1 MEQLKRLWSR
11 RQAAII
17 LALLVLAGALIRL
30 VKLSH
35 ESLNF
40 DELASVWTSR
50 LALGHIVTEAI
61 AQGHPPAYNLAQH
74 FLPMPAGD
82 ETMARLLPAFL
93 GILTLPLVYLAGKE
107 LRSRSAGLWAA
118 AFAAVCPLM
127 IWYSRDATSYS
138 WLTLF
143 TLLSFYFLI
152 RASRRGGWSNWAMYV
167 IATLLVIFTY
177 FLAFIVVIAG
187 LTVFWIV
194 RGPGKERVREWA
206 ISHAFLGFTL
216 AIFFLLTASATSG
229 RSGLAIP
236 PKKLFL
242 EDLVNWPLVFVRGY
256 ATQSIGGG
264 VMAIGVPT
272 AAVIAACAVV
282 AALISLMAFRPV
294 RERFL
299 KLDVVAAGVYTLF
312 LVAVPVVVQLAS
324 PQAQFAS
331 RYYAWAAPLS
341 ALFIA
346 LLLTSLPAR
355 LAWLAGVPLLL
366 VMSYYAQIEVRVRRN
381 ENWRDIAAIIAA
393 RGQPDDEIMC
403 FPEAHCVVAFAFY
416 SSRTLPTT
424 GGNIAGGKVSMIPG
438 TWNGYKDAKQNL
450 VAGSNELTDAIMN
463 DVDGARRIWLVM
475 GDGAVGNYPA
485 APQVNAVVQSHLR
498 QSGNWD
504 LPPLDLRLFDSV
516 SHT

>member
-1 MEQLKRLWSR
+1 
-11 RQAAII
+11 
-17 LALLVLAGALIRL
+17 
-30 VKLSH
+30 
-35 ESLNF
+35 
-40 DELASVWTSR
+40 
-50 LALGHIVTEAI
+50 
-61 AQGHPPAYNLAQH
+61 
-74 FLPMPAGD
+74 
-82 ETMARLLPAFL
+82 
-93 GILTLPLVYLAGKE
+93 
-107 LRSRSAGLWAA
+107 
-118 AFAAVCPLM
+118 
-127 IWYSRDATSYS
+127 
-138 WLTLF
+138 
-143 TLLSFYFLI
+143 
-152 RASRRGGWSNWAMYV
+152 MYV

-194 RGPGKERVREWA
+194 RAPGKERVREWA
-206 ISHAFLGFTL
+206 ISHAFLGLTL

-272 AAVIAACAVV
+272 AAVIAACAVA
-282 AALISLMAFRPV
+282 AALISLLAFRPV

-299 KLDVVAAGVYTLF
+299 KRDVVAAGVYTLF

-366 VMSYYAQIEVRVRRN
+366 VMSYYAQMEVRVRRN

-393 RGQPDDEIMC
+393 EAQPGDKIMC
-403 FPEAHCVVAFAFY
+403 FPENHCVVAFAFY
-416 SSRTLPTT
+416 LPQTLPIS
-424 GGNIAGGKVSMIPG
+424 GGTIAGDNIGLAPG
-438 TWNGYKDAKQNL
+438 TWHGYQGQKYMAA
-450 VAGSNELTDAIMN
+450 AGDQLTKSLIGN
-463 DVDGARRIWLVM
+463 IGGAHRVWLVT
-475 GDGAVGNYPA
+475 GDGALGNYPFS
-485 APQVNAVVQSHLR
+485 PQIDAILKSHLR
-498 QSGNWD
+498 QRESWHFS
-504 LPPLDLRLFDSV
+504 PLDLRLYSQ
-516 SHT
+516 TPPA

>member
-1 MEQLKRLWSR
+1 MEQARRLWSR

-30 VKLSH
+30 VRLSH

-40 DELASVWTSR
+40 DELASVWTSK

-61 AQGHPPAYNLAQH
+61 AQGHPPAFNLVQH
-74 FLPMPAGD
+74 FVPMPAGN
-82 ETMARLLPAFL
+82 ETMARLLSAFL
-93 GILTLPLVYLAGKE
+93 GILTLPLVYLSGKE
-107 LRSRSAGLWAA
+107 LRSHSAGLWAA

-127 IWYSRDATSYS
+127 IWYSRDATSYG
-138 WLTLF
+138 WLMLF
-143 TLLSFYFLI
+143 TLLSFYFLV
-152 RASRRGGWSNWAMYV
+152 RASRRGGWSNWTMYV

-194 RGPGKERVREWA
+194 RSPGKERVREWA
-206 ISHAFLGFTL
+206 ISHAFLGLTL

-236 PKKLFL
+236 SKKLFL

-264 VMAIGVPT
+264 VMAIGVS
-272 AAVIAACAVV
+272 ALAVIAVCA
-282 AALISLMAFRPV
+282 AAAVLIFLMAFRPV

-299 KLDVVAAGVYTLF
+299 KRDFVAVGVYTLF
-312 LVAVPVVVQLAS
+312 LVVVPIAVQLAS

-346 LLLTSLPAR
+346 LLLTSIPAR

-366 VMSYYAQIEVRVRRN
+366 VMLYYAQMEVRVLRN

-393 RGQPDDEIMC
+393 RRQPGDGIMC

-416 SSRTLPTT
+416 SSRTLPMN
-424 GGNIAGGKVSMIPG
+424 GGNVADGKVSMIPG

-450 VAGSNELTDAIMN
+450 VSDNNQLTEEILN
-463 DVDGARRIWLVM
+463 DVGSAHRIWLVM
-475 GDGAVGNYPA
+475 GDGAVGNYPPS
-485 APQVNAVVQSHLR
+485 PQVDAVMHSHWR
-498 QSGNWD
+498 QGGNWV
-504 LPPLDLRLFDSV
+504 LPPLDLRLFYSL